1 MLTWAIIAV
10 VLAVFAF
17 AIWDERRAWRWLRG
31 RCCHRELWLRAVP
44 VERRSDLADFLTG
57 IANAWL
63 VPRSRVFAL
72 RPSDDLQE
80 IYAHVYRFGPADSLE
95 HVNLATHL
103 EEFGLSGDLAG
114 EPVLRVGDLV
124 RKWIAESG
132 ISKPPNEPVE
142 PTAGGPDNFPE
153 MA

>member
-1 MLTWAIIAV
+1 MPIWLIIAI
-10 VLAVFAF
+10 VLALLAF
-17 AIWDERRAWRWLRG
+17 VIWDERRAWRWLRG
-31 RCCHRELWLRAVP
+31 RHCHRELWLRAVP
-44 VERRSDLADFLTG
+44 VERRDDLADFLTG
-57 IANAWL
+57 IADAWL

-80 IYAHVYRFGPADSLE
+80 IYTHVYRFNPADSLD

-103 EEFGLSGDLAG
+103 EKHGLSGDLAG

-132 ISKPPNEPVE
+132 IDKAPNEPVE
-142 PTAGGPDNFPE
+142 PTA
-153 MA
+153 